1 MELERLLDRS
11 LSIAPH
17 PEPEGIRDRAVLVTG
32 AGGSIGSALSRRLL
46 NCRPARLLLLDRSE
60 FNLHKLRLD
69 LEDQPAMSTAEF
81 LLGDLLEAGLLEEV
95 LLRTPPD
102 IVFHVAAFKQVP
114 MLERHPLA
122 ALRNNTLVTAAL
134 VRALA
139 DDGDKRLVTISTDK
153 AVNPRSILGASKRI
167 AELVLLSFAVARPR
181 GTAIRLGNVLGSCG
195 SVLPRFREQVAS
207 RRPLTVTHP
216 DAARYFVTTAE
227 AVGLILRASDLGVGG
242 DILFANL
249 GEPTFILDLARRVLR
264 DAGRDPDEDGG
275 IIFTGLR
282 PGEKLREQGVDSA
295 EETAPTADPVLRRI
309 VGESPSREQAEA
321 WIEELESLVRSR
333 DARGAV
339 EAVCRILP
347 GYRPSETL
355 LQASGA
361 VPSTLGNGNARREAG
376 R

>member
-242 DILFANL
+242 D
-249 GEPTFILDLARRVLR
+249 
-264 DAGRDPDEDGG
+264 
-275 IIFTGLR
+275 
-282 PGEKLREQGVDSA
+282 
-295 EETAPTADPVLRRI
+295 
-309 VGESPSREQAEA
+309 
-321 WIEELESLVRSR
+321 
-333 DARGAV
+333 
-339 EAVCRILP
+339 
-347 GYRPSETL
+347 
-355 LQASGA
+355 
-361 VPSTLGNGNARREAG
+361 
-376 R
+376 